1 MKACA
6 ELSLSPAHEVTHAV
20 VMGDLI
26 ASEDA
31 TTVRALHARFNA
43 AIDWANRSGGAGVMS
58 PLTITLGDE
67 FQGVAAT
74 LKGGLQ
80 LIRGLR
86 ARLLADDIPCRFVL
100 GAVRLETPVN
110 PARAWNMMGQGLAA
124 SRRRLEDK
132 RDPNAYRF
140 EIPVDPAV
148 QGLMDALGAGLTD
161 IETGWTDRQRQV
173 VLASQAEAAA
183 PLAARLGMSVQT
195 LYKIRRAGRYDL
207 YERQWGALMA
217 MTGRLDQV
225 LGLTTP

>member
-1 MKACA
+1 MKA
-6 ELSLSPAHEVTHAV
+6 LPKPLISPAPGVTHAV

-31 TTVRALHARFNA
+31 AAIAALHEQFNA
-43 AIDWANRSGGAGVMS
+43 AVDWANRAGGAGVIS

-67 FQGVAAT
+67 FQGVTAT
-74 LKGGLQ
+74 LQDGLG

-86 ARLLADDIPCRFVL
+86 ARLLAEDVPCRFVL

-110 PARAWNMMGQGLAA
+110 PARAWNMMGQGLAE
-124 SRRRLEDK
+124 SRRRLADK

-140 EIPVDPAV
+140 EIPMDPAV
-148 QGLMDALGAGLTD
+148 QGLMDAVGAGLTD
-161 IETGWTDRQRQV
+161 IEAGWTDRQRQV
-173 VLASQAEAAA
+173 VLASREVAAA
-183 PLAARLGMSVQT
+183 PLAERLGMSVQT

-217 MTGRLDQV
+217 MAAHLDQA
-225 LGLTTP
+225 LGLAPE